1 MMVNASGHREYLA
14 LELNNNVLHGHVMIL
29 DEHARKGTCRMKYT
43 EETMWTR
50 NIVHETTTVN
60 TSGQRVFGFEVRQ
73 HCLAWTQQQCLLRE
87 DMPDKNIVIRLRLT
101 VSKMCEYSL

>member
-29 DEHARKGTCRMKYT
+29 DEHARKGT

-87 DMPDKNIVIRLRLT
+87 DMSDKNIVIHLRLT
-101 VSKMCEYSL
+101 VSKMYEYSL